1 MEICMSP
8 VNCLCCCIFRN
19 TIEQIINEVTTL
31 DRRIQKIKRQVQLP
45 NTSQDIRQQMTDF
58 LKFAE
63 KTVNTLQSSIK
74 DIDNMR
80 LDLAEFFCEDPGTFK
95 LDECFKIFQNFC
107 YKFKEAIK
115 ENKRR
120 QLLQEQVLQR
130 RKQRDEQL
138 TKKSLKHSN

>member
-1 MEICMSP
+1 MS
-8 VNCLCCCIFRN
+8 
-19 TIEQIINEVTTL
+19 
-31 DRRIQKIKRQVQLP
+31 
-45 NTSQDIRQQMTDF
+45 DF

-63 KTVNTLQSSIK
+63 QTVNTLQNSIK

-80 LDLAEFFCEDPGTFK
+80 LELAEFFCEDPDTFK

-107 YKFKEAIK
+107 NKFKEAIK

-120 QLLQEQVLQR
+120 QLLQEQALQR

-138 TKKSLKHSN
+138 TNKSIKHSNYYQYFI